1 MKPIDTSVTEEQ
13 LQDPESEDELSILL
27 IGPAISSFIFQV
39 SLVSRSDVHSAKLA
53 SRSESPNSCSDEDT
67 EVGEADKRQY
77 PSGAASADSV
87 IKSAENHH
95 STASGKE
102 HDEAVGKEDLRPAAT
117 LSNAINIVVATI
129 LDVFSEVK
137 NFL

>member
-1 MKPIDTSVTEEQ
+1 M
-13 LQDPESEDELSILL
+13 
-27 IGPAISSFIFQV
+27 
-39 SLVSRSDVHSAKLA
+39 VSRSDVHSAKLA
-53 SRSESPNSCSDEDT
+53 SRSKSPNSCSDEDT
-67 EVGEADKRQY
+67 EVREADKRQY

-87 IKSAENHH
+87 IKSAENHRG
-95 STASGKE
+95 TASGKE

-117 LSNAINIVVATI
+117 LSNAINIVVAAI